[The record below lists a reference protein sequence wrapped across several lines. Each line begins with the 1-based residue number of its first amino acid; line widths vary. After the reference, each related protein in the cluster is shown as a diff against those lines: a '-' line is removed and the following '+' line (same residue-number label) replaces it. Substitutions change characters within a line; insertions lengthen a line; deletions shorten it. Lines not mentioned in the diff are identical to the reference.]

1 MFLLQV
7 QTSTKM
13 KQHIQFVL
21 LFCLIGLVLSKSVSN
36 AENNELLKNTE
47 NLAHDR
53 IRRQGDSGPHGKRFK
68 DFAEKYDA
76 LKQVNRQM
84 KKLDNMV

>member
-1 MFLLQV
+1 MFLLQL

-13 KQHIQFVL
+13 KQHIQLVL
-21 LFCLIGLVLSKSVSN
+21 LFCLIGLVLCKRVSN

-68 DFAEKYDA
+68 DFAEYIRCI
-76 LKQVNRQM
+76 KQS
-84 KKLDNMV
+84 K